1 MSRRLQ
7 PVPRPKL
14 DIDNKANSDIVVR
27 NMTDE
32 EHAKSAEVKP
42 KERDFMSWKP
52 TKRKEVGD

>member
-14 DIDNKANSDIVVR
+14 DIDRKANSDIVIR
-27 NMTDE
+27 QMTSE
-32 EHAKSAEVKP
+32 EREQKEKIAP
-42 KERDFMSWKP
+42 KDKNIMVWKP